1 MSDRSSDSV
10 TEGLDRNP
18 DIPLPFPYEHILD
31 FDVQQSLPHV
41 LLMERHDYKNDSLQI
56 RPPEYSSSRLTN
68 FILFEQQRK
77 KLAIRSKYINEL
89 TEDEDDPFVL
99 LIARYLAMVT
109 GINMVFSAPHRTGI
123 KESKPMSY
131 DLHIQARLNVTG
143 DEVDKVLQRI
153 DALPSREELHAIQ
166 GVEERFSYEITYAKQ
181 AAHDAYVSKQYE
193 NAIKICNKFLGR
205 FPDDLEILFTLGF
218 SYHDSTEQNHLEL
231 AEVAFKLILESYY
244 ENGYAWFNLA
254 MIYQELSEYDK
265 ELFCL
270 KRALSF
276 GYPADNARIELLV
289 ADYKPVD
296 PFADEG
302 NFSY

>member
-1 MSDRSSDSV
+1 MSDPSSDAV
-10 TEGLDRNP
+10 IDGLDRNP
-18 DIPLPFPYEHILD
+18 DIPLPFPYDHILD

-41 LLMERHDYKNDSLQI
+41 LLMDRRDRKEESLQI

-77 KLAIRSKYINEL
+77 KIAIRSKYINEL
-89 TEDEDDPFVL
+89 TDEEDDPFVL
-99 LIARYLAMVT
+99 LIERYLAMVA
-109 GINMVFSAPHRTGI
+109 GLNMARLAPREVKT

-131 DLHIQARLNVTG
+131 NLHILARLNVTG
-143 DEVDKVLQRI
+143 DEVDKVLQQL
-153 DALPSREELHAIQ
+153 DALPSKEEIHAIQ
-166 GVEERFSYEITYAKQ
+166 GVEDRFSYEITYAKQ

-218 SYHDSTEQNHLEL
+218 SYHDSTVENHLEL
-231 AEVAFKLILESYY
+231 AEVVFKLILESYY
-244 ENGYAWFNLA
+244 DNAYAWFNLA
-254 MIYQELSEYDK
+254 MIYQELNAFDK
-265 ELFCL
+265 EIFCL